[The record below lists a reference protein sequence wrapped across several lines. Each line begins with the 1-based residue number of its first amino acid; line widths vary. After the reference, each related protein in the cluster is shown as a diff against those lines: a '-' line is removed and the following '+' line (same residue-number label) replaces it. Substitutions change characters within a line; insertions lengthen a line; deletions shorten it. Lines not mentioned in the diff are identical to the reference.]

1 MTGIISGGRVRR
13 RLRGGRHFQIA
24 ALGLALLTAS
34 GCAITPEPVTPEER
48 SALIA
53 ADRQAL
59 FRNQEPVTG
68 PISLEEAMARAIKY
82 NLDYRLTAMDQA
94 LQNRQLDLTR
104 YDMLPRLVAAAG
116 GTARSNENL
125 SVSENT
131 RTGVKSTDPSLS
143 QDQERFTTDLTLSWN
158 VLDFGVSYYQARQ
171 QADRALI
178 ADERRR
184 RVVHSVIQQVRAAYW
199 QAVSAE
205 RIEAAIGPILAETR
219 QALSDARSVEEQRL
233 RPPVEVLRYQKAL
246 IEVMR
251 QLETV
256 EQDLAIAKAQ
266 LRALMN
272 LPPGQPFTLA
282 LPAGFRRDVPQV
294 GLAIEEMEVLAL
306 DRRPELR
313 EEHYQRRISAAE
325 VRKSILR
332 LLPGLTFTGSANF
345 DTNSYLVNNSWAEAG
360 LRVSFNLLNLLTAP
374 ASIGVAEAQQEL
386 AETRRLALSMAA
398 LTQVHVG
405 YQQYQRARRNFEQAD
420 LLDSIEQRLYENIR
434 QAQASQAQN
443 VLERVRAAAS
453 AILSELARD
462 RAYADLQAAASNV
475 IVSLGLDPLPATVPS
490 HDIKA
495 LTEALAAINA
505 DWQAGRFV
513 PPAPV
518 PVALAEPA
526 VSTAPAVSAVPAVQP
541 VEAVPIAAP
550 AAPELVA
557 PELVAPEPA
566 PAMPA
571 AVVQA
576 SAPPVGLAPRPVHAA
591 RPSRKPLIADP
602 I

>member
-266 LRALMN
+266 LRASLLMS
-272 LPPGQPFTLA
+272 L
-282 LPAGFRRDVPQV
+282 
-294 GLAIEEMEVLAL
+294 E
-306 DRRPELR
+306 
-313 EEHYQRRISAAE
+313 S
-325 VRKSILR
+325 
-332 LLPGLTFTGSANF
+332 TGSRC
-345 DTNSYLVNNSWAEAG
+345 E
-360 LRVSFNLLNLLTAP
+360 
-374 ASIGVAEAQQEL
+374 QL
-386 AETRRLALSMAA
+386 ARQL
-398 LTQVHVG
+398 QVHGRIIPVEETK
-405 YQQYQRARRNFEQAD
+405 AKIAAVTVEQ
-420 LLDSIEQRLYENIR
+420 
-434 QAQASQAQN
+434 
-443 VLERVRAAAS
+443 V
-453 AILSELARD
+453 
-462 RAYADLQAAASNV
+462 QAAAARAFRGTPTLAA
-475 IVSLGLDPLPATVPS
+475 LGPMGKVPS
-490 HDIKA
+490 LATIAEK
-495 LTEALAAINA
+495 LAA
-505 DWQAGRFV
+505 
-513 PPAPV
+513 
-518 PVALAEPA
+518 
-526 VSTAPAVSAVPAVQP
+526 
-541 VEAVPIAAP
+541 
-550 AAPELVA
+550 
-557 PELVAPEPA
+557 
-566 PAMPA
+566 
-571 AVVQA
+571 
-576 SAPPVGLAPRPVHAA
+576 
-591 RPSRKPLIADP
+591 
-602 I
+602 